1 VGTAPVKGYHPR
13 GMTTPDEPRVPRRGI
28 HGVVARY
35 LESMPELSGKVVVDI
50 PCGSGWASAIFR
62 RKGATVRALDLFP
75 GSVRTPGI
83 KAEAADMTA
92 TLPVSDGSADVVICQ
107 EGIEHV
113 PDQLHL
119 LGELNRILKPG
130 GLLILTTPSLSHM
143 RARLAQLAF
152 ESDSWRRMPPNELE
166 SILVAGSSVDQIY
179 FGHLYLRGVQH
190 LRAIVS
196 LSGFEVRR
204 RLWTDPTLSSVLLAV
219 LLYPLLL
226 LATAIALSHHRLKQR
241 GAPGPA
247 LARVWREQALVNL
260 SPTTLFCRHMFWE
273 MRKVAGVRERRGE
286 LLGLGTGLGP
296 YRKPR

>member
-1 VGTAPVKGYHPR
+1 MA
-13 GMTTPDEPRVPRRGI
+13 TPDEPRFPRRGI
-28 HGVVARY
+28 YGVVARY
-35 LESMPELSGKVVVDI
+35 LESLPDLTGKIVVDV
-50 PCGSGWASAIFR
+50 PCGDGRASAIFR

-75 GSVRTPGI
+75 GAMRVPGI
-83 KAEAADMTA
+83 TAEAADMTA
-92 TLPVSDGSADVVICQ
+92 SLPVGDDSVDMVICQ

-119 LGELNRILKPG
+119 LAELNRILKPG
-130 GLLILTTPSLSHM
+130 GLLILTTPSLSHA

-152 ESDSWRRMPPNELE
+152 ESDSLRRMPPNELE
-166 SILVAGSSVDQIY
+166 SIWVAGSSLDQMY

-190 LRAIVS
+190 LRAIVA

-204 RLWTDPTLSSVLLAV
+204 RLWTDPSLTSVIAGT

-226 LATAIALSHHRLKQR
+226 LATLLALTHHRLKQR
-241 GAPGPA
+241 GAPGAA
-247 LARVWREQALVNL
+247 LARIWREQALLNL